1 MRFTIASAAL
11 ALATVASAVT
21 IPVTV
26 GQNGLTFTPSSVN
39 ASAGDQIEFVFYPK
53 NHTVTQ
59 STFANPCQQM
69 SNGTDSGFMAT
80 NSTSGTQQPG
90 VIVTINN
97 TDPVWFFCRQV
108 NHCQQGMVFAVNPTA
123 NKTFAAFQAA
133 ANASGSSSS
142 GNSSTPSTSG
152 SGSGSGSSASSAP
165 SSSSTGKNGAI
176 IVGVR
181 AGGLL
186 AAVGFVAGLLL

>member
-1 MRFTIASAAL
+1 MRFTVASAAL

-26 GQNGLTFTPSSVN
+26 GQNGLSFTPSSVN

-59 STFANPCQQM
+59 STFANPCQAM
-69 SNGTDSGFMAT
+69 SNGTDSGFMPT
-80 NSTSGTQQPG
+80 NSTSGSQQPG
-90 VIVTINN
+90 VIVTINS
-97 TDPVWFFCRQV
+97 TDPVWFYCRQAT
-108 NHCQQGMVFAVNPTA
+108 HCTQGMVFAVNPTA

-142 GNSSTPSTSG
+142 GGNSSTPSTSG
-152 SGSGSGSSASSAP
+152 SGSGSAASSAP

-186 AAVGFVAGLLL
+186 AAVGLVAGLLL